1 MTAPLE
7 FELTLTAVVVVVVV
21 VVEPL
26 MVLLVV
32 GGLFD
37 LVKDWSDGFLSMPI
51 EEEGDECAVLRVTVE
66 PVVSGASWRVTLM
79 VVLVIACGL
88 RSIFPAAW
96 TCQPEG
102 SGLRSARRQRW
113 RRWQQC
119 APGFV
124 VD

>member
-1 MTAPLE
+1 LLAVMTAPLE

-88 RSIFPAAW
+88 RSIFPA
-96 TCQPEG
+96 
-102 SGLRSARRQRW
+102 
-113 RRWQQC
+113 
-119 APGFV
+119 GFV